1 MKPYWSLARM
11 AWSAVL
17 VYRGEF
23 LLQLAGVAVQAVAL
37 FAVWRA
43 LFTGDGG
50 GELAGLSWDQMKG
63 YLFVAFLT
71 GTLMSSFTDGQ
82 LAVRVLDGS
91 VALDLVRPIDYQL
104 ARFAE
109 SLGFLVGEL
118 LVVAVM
124 GSVLLMAFGGAP
136 LPDPGQAGLFLLSLL
151 AVVPLKFGLVYLVG
165 LACFWTGN
173 FHGLSLSRVA
183 ITNILSGALVPIALY
198 PDWLQLICMLSPFP
212 GIVSTPALIFLG
224 QVRGTEAAYLIGIQ
238 LLWIAILWIGTRL
251 LWRVA
256 VRRLVVHGG

>member
-1 MKPYWSLARM
+1 MRPYRSLARM
-11 AWSAVL
+11 AWSTVL

-23 LLQLAGVAVQAVAL
+23 LLQLAGVAVQTVAL

-43 LFTGDGG
+43 LFAADPG
-50 GELAGLSWDQMKG
+50 GEMAGLSWEQMKA

-71 GTLMSSFTDGQ
+71 GTLLSGFTDGQ
-82 LAVRVLDGS
+82 IAIRVLDGS

-109 SLGFLVGEL
+109 SVGYLVGEL
-118 LVVAVM
+118 FVVAVM
-124 GSVLLMAFGGAP
+124 GSVLLVAFGGMP
-136 LPDPGQAGLFLLSLL
+136 LPDPAQAGLFLLSLL
-151 AVVPLKFGLVYLVG
+151 AMVPLKFALVYLVG

-198 PDWLQLICMLSPFP
+198 PGWLQTICAWSPFP

-224 QVRGTEAAYLIGIQ
+224 QVRGAESAYLIGTQ
-238 LLWIAILWIGTRL
+238 LLWVAVLWIGARL

>member
-1 MKPYWSLARM
+1 MRAYRTLARM
-11 AWSAVL
+11 AWSTVL

-23 LLQLAGVAVQAVAL
+23 LLQLAGVAVQTVAL

-43 LFTGDGG
+43 LFAADPG
-50 GELAGLSWDQMKG
+50 GEMAGLTWEQMKA
-63 YLFVAFLT
+63 YLFVAFLA
-71 GTLMSSFTDGQ
+71 GTLLSSFTDGQ
-82 LAVRVLDGS
+82 VALRVLDGS
-91 VALDLVRPIDYQL
+91 VAIDLLRPIDYQL

-109 SLGFLVGEL
+109 TIGYLVGEL

-124 GSVLLMAFGGAP
+124 GSVLLLAFGGMP
-136 LPDPGQAGLFLLSLL
+136 LPDPTQTGLFLLSLL
-151 AVVPLKFGLVYLVG
+151 AMVPLKFALVYLVG

-173 FHGLSLSRVA
+173 FHGLSMSRIA

-198 PDWLQLICMLSPFP
+198 PGWLQTICAWSPFP

-224 QVRGTEAAYLIGIQ
+224 QVRGTESLHLIGLQ
-238 LLWIAILWIGTRL
+238 VLWVAVLWIGARL